1 MVFSCQRYFNS
12 PAKHLKL
19 RPSKANTRRLKTG
32 KSCHRNWPKQ
42 SINNALQI
50 TEVTNFAK
58 RTVEIPKTERQRHRC
73 HEQYLH
79 TSLHFAV
86 LYSFFVNIRFC
97 STVQLGI
104 SLWLRELDKP
114 SLSFRGLQRAP
125 DFPFIEYITRR
136 KSWKIQLLIS
146 KTGGKDCK
154 DIFHWQCSTLTLVH
168 YPRISKTS
176 WWASENVLLLAPRL
190 VSFVEK
196 FMYYNFIT

>member
-12 PAKHLKL
+12 PVKHFKL
-19 RPSKANTRRLKTG
+19 CPSKANTRRLKTG

-154 DIFHWQCSTLTLVH
+154 DIFHWPQFSCNPSVLREGTGST
-168 YPRISKTS
+168 
-176 WWASENVLLLAPRL
+176 W
-190 VSFVEK
+190 EK
-196 FMYYNFIT
+196 SQL